1 MQNFSVLQLIDPKA
15 DHLPTGQANNDTLT
29 TILNDV
35 FVLLGA
41 AAIFMIV
48 VAGLM
53 YITARGNPEKTT
65 AARNRILYSVMG
77 LVLAAS
83 AAAIVNVVLGR
94 AG

>member
-1 MQNFSVLQLIDPKA
+1 MSIFSVLQLINPQQDN
-15 DHLPTGQANNDTLT
+15 LPRTQANNDTLQA
-29 TILNDV
+29 ILTDV

-41 AAIFMIV
+41 IAIFMIV
-48 VAGLM
+48 VAGLL
-53 YITARGNPEKTT
+53 YITARGNPEKVTT
-65 AARNRILYSVMG
+65 ARNRILYSVMG